1 MCTVMPARSSPR
13 SRNSPTCSPGP
24 EPEIEPIGRVDDRP
38 RAPDTSDG
46 TVEAGE
52 YPVTSGL
59 HHDPAVAIDLGRGHN
74 IVRVEQFAPASVA
87 ELCRARCGVDDVGEQ
102 HGRE

>member
-1 MCTVMPARSSPR
+1 VHRDAREVVAAQQELADVQS
-13 SRNSPTCSPGP
+13 GP

-46 TVEAGE
+46 TIEAGE

-59 HHDPAVAIDLGRGHN
+59 HGDPAVAIDLGRGHN
-74 IVRVEQFAPASVA
+74 IVRVEQFAQ
-87 ELCRARCGVDDVGEQ
+87 RW
-102 HGRE
+102 